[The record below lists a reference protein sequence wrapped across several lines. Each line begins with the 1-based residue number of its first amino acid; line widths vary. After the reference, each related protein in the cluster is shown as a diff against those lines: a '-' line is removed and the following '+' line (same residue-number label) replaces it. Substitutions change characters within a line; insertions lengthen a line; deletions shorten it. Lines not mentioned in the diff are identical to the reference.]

1 MHNGKKNK
9 IKEIVGIMPYLLL
22 IFGVMLGGYALY
34 KFLRRSTK
42 DEAKK
47 VLLSLAIGLI
57 VLLIF
62 VLILVGKLPI
72 AGILAAVLIPLV
84 TKLYSVLNKDKLD

>member
-1 MHNGKKNK
+1 
-9 IKEIVGIMPYLLL
+9 MPYLLL
-22 IFGVMLGGYALY
+22 IFGILLGGYALY

-42 DEAKK
+42 EEAQKL
-47 VLLSLAIGLI
+47 LLSLAIGLC

-62 VLILVGKLPI
+62 VMILVGKLPI

-84 TKLYSVLNKDKLD
+84 TKLYAILNKT